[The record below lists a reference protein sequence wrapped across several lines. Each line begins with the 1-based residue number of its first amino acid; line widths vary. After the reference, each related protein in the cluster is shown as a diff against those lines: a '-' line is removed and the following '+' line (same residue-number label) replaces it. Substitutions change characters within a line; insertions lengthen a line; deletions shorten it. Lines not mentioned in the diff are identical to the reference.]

1 MSYKYG
7 RQFCCITRPSSCT
20 LNVHNLNRGTW
31 DMNWHHKRP
40 FLIIAKCLPSLVE
53 SYGQY
58 GRTHA
63 GRFSQPVE
71 LINPQSVLEL
81 QSWSLWRMYVQLP
94 SCIPG
99 VPWLEDWANPALPC
113 SLRGHCS
120 KPSVDWWRTLPGY
133 IFRYPLLMRGL
144 KPGISDH
151 GLSAL
156 GIPAPRK
163 GLVPTWLTCFRSS
176 AMQHLKLRW
185 MLGDTSYTLGKF
197 DENLDENGW
206 TWMKMDEH
214 LDENGWTFGW
224 KLWCERISFFV
235 FVMAA
240 NTCVTNQNNMPATTY
255 LELLCHFEKSNNFKC
270 FLEVPRQIAMNCKA
284 HFQAV

>member
-58 GRTHA
+58 GRTHS

-81 QSWSLWRMYVQLP
+81 QSWSLWQMYVQLP

-99 VPWLEDWANPALPC
+99 VPWLEDWANPALLC

-120 KPSVDWWRTLPGY
+120 KPSVDWWKTLPGD
-133 IFRYPLLMRGL
+133 IFWYPLLMRGL

-176 AMQHLKLRW
+176 AMQPLKLRW
-185 MLGDTSYTLGKF
+185 MLGDTSCTLGKF
-197 DENLDENGW
+197 DENLDQNCGVKGSLFRFRHGCQYLW
-206 TWMKMDEH
+206 QIRIICQPQLTW
-214 LDENGWTFGW
+214 NYYV
-224 KLWCERISFFV
+224 IS
-235 FVMAA
+235 
-240 NTCVTNQNNMPATTY
+240 
-255 LELLCHFEKSNNFKC
+255 KS
-270 FLEVPRQIAMNCKA
+270 QIILNDFSR
-284 HFQAV
+284 FQGE

>member
-1 MSYKYG
+1 
-7 RQFCCITRPSSCT
+7 
-20 LNVHNLNRGTW
+20 
-31 DMNWHHKRP
+31 
-40 FLIIAKCLPSLVE
+40 
-53 SYGQY
+53 
-58 GRTHA
+58 
-63 GRFSQPVE
+63 
-71 LINPQSVLEL
+71 
-81 QSWSLWRMYVQLP
+81 
-94 SCIPG
+94 
-99 VPWLEDWANPALPC
+99 LPC

-214 LDENGWTFGW
+214 LDENGWKWMKMDEHLDENCGVKGSLFRFRHG
-224 KLWCERISFFV
+224 C
-235 FVMAA
+235 
-240 NTCVTNQNNMPATTY
+240 QY
-255 LELLCHFEKSNNFKC
+255 LCDKS
-270 FLEVPRQIAMNCKA
+270 E
-284 HFQAV
+284 